1 MVKQIQKPSFVI
13 ERGSALS
20 ALVLYSDVCRRA
32 APLCIQGEAAGSE
45 LESVPLQD
53 RVMHTRG
60 LITTSDY
67 TAGETTLL
75 SHLTELEPA
84 GGAGAREVQV
94 RLAECLVLSGDWRGA
109 LAVCQCLSADRRS
122 SYHSTALV
130 LRGFARLQGG
140 EEGLALG
147 DFQAVLGHPSP
158 HPCSCVRALCG
169 RGLLRMLEGRP
180 YLATLDYTTASQLQ
194 LHETVLAVQSLVP
207 WNHRG
212 LLAALLLEEG
222 RGMLER
228 EGERSRKKDSNSTPS
243 TKKGDP
249 AGVHA
254 LALLLM
260 ELSPSSDPARVLAA
274 DALYRLGRVEEA
286 HRLLLV
292 AREAHRTPVLARLAL
307 LQLHRGFL
315 YDANQVLKKVV
326 SLGVTSCLLPILS
339 VFEQPDRSLMQQ
351 QCHAV
356 ACRILSDQQGE
367 PFIKEAVA
375 YLSLAIIASGGGAVD
390 SLLSRAHCY
399 VNLGQHKTAIFDFSA
414 ILRERTEHV
423 RALCGRGFTYLI
435 LNQQKEATQDIVSA
449 FRVDTPT
456 VTRDI
461 LSLKDQA
468 RTLICD
474 WLHQHCR
481 TALAEI
487 TAANRVPCG
496 EELLKEVLLIGGAL
510 LEIDSRSSQWHLLY
524 IDALLAKGEL
534 DSASS
539 HLRQVFGQ
547 EPREALARARS
558 GVVEAWLRNPGRA
571 ARDLSEISERD
582 PKTLNF
588 LLTLTTATQRAQLA
602 QAAAQEAGSLSQ
614 PGQSKR
620 RLGFLSLA
628 VHAAAAGGA
637 PVHPGYWGL
646 LRDRAHCLAGL
657 GFHERAVSDL
667 DRLIQNQG
675 PSPHDLCS
683 RGHSLLLACR
693 ERPALR
699 DYMRA
704 LDLAQP
710 QALACVEAG
719 PGRSCLAQCF
729 HRGARPLEPPPGQ
742 RGGLEEAWRLIEYG
756 LLLDESNTE
765 LRKLRSRIKRETAGA
780 CIVH

>member
-1 MVKQIQKPSFVI
+1 MRAQIRQLAEAGLAGFREAVRARP
-13 ERGSALS
+13 ELR
-20 ALVLYSDVCRRA
+20 SDEGVA
-32 APLCIQGEAAGSE
+32 M
-45 LESVPLQD
+45 LEPVVSRL
-53 RVMHTRG
+53 R
-60 LITTSDY
+60 
-67 TAGETTLL
+67 LL
-75 SHLTELEPA
+75 SQLEPA

-109 LAVCQCLSADRRS
+109 LAVSQSLSADGRS
-122 SYHSTALV
+122 SYRSTALV
-130 LRGFARLQGG
+130 FRGFARLLGG
-140 EEGLALG
+140 EEALALA

-169 RGLLRMLEGRP
+169 RGLLRMLAGRP
-180 YLATLDYTTASQLQ
+180 YLAALDYATASRLR
-194 LHETVLAVQSLVP
+194 LDEAALTVQSLVP

-222 RGMLER
+222 RGMLEQGR
-228 EGERSRKKDSNSTPS
+228 GMLEEGRGMLEQPGGDQEGERSGKKDSNSTPS

-249 AGVHA
+249 AGVHS

-260 ELSPSSDPARVLAA
+260 ELDPSSDPARVLAA

-292 AREAHRTPVLARLAL
+292 AREAHRTPVLARLTL

-315 YDANQVLKKVV
+315 YDANQLLKKVV
-326 SLGVTSCLLPILS
+326 QLGVTSCLLPILS
-339 VFEQPDRSLMQQ
+339 VFEQPERSLMQQ
-351 QCHAV
+351 QCHST
-356 ACRILSDQQGE
+356 ACRILSEQQGE

-390 SLLSRAHCY
+390 SLLSRARCY
-399 VNLGQHKTAIFDFSA
+399 ASLGQHKTAIFDFSA
-414 ILRERTEHV
+414 ILREHTEHV
-423 RALCGRGFTYLI
+423 RALCGQGFTYLV

-449 FRVDTPT
+449 LRVDTPA

-468 RTLICD
+468 RTLVCD
-474 WLHQHCR
+474 WLHQHGR

-487 TAANRVPCG
+487 TAANQVPCG

-510 LEIDSRSSQWHLLY
+510 VEIDSRSSQWHLLY
-524 IDALLAKGEL
+524 IDALLAKGAL

-547 EPREALARARS
+547 EPREPPARARS
-558 GVVEAWLRNPGRA
+558 GVVEAWLQNPGRA

-582 PKTLNF
+582 PETLNF
-588 LLTLTTATQRAQLA
+588 LLTLTTAIQRAHLT

-614 PGQSKR
+614 PGQSER
-620 RLGFLSLA
+620 TLGFLTLA
-628 VHAAAAGGA
+628 VHAAVARGG

-646 LRDRAHCLAGL
+646 LRDRARCLAGL
-657 GFHERAVSDL
+657 GFHERAVADL

-710 QALACVEAG
+710 QALACVDVG
-719 PGRSCLAQCF
+719 PGRTRLAQCF
-729 HRGARPLEPPPGQ
+729 HRGALESSREGEGEGGQ
-742 RGGLEEAWRLIEYG
+742 RGGLEEAGRLIEYG

-765 LRKLRSRIKRETAGA
+765 LRKLRSRIKREAGG